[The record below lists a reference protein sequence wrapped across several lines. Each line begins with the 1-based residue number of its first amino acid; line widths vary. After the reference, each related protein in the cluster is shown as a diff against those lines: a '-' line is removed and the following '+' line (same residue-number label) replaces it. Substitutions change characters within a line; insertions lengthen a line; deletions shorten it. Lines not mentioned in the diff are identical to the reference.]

1 MFSDPLSAA
10 ATKAGGGKVRDTHR
24 IEQLAAAVQSV
35 LLTRV
40 PNIGRCP
47 TACVVMYH
55 YLGEAVR
62 TRNEGLLTVEGCLAN
77 VLTEVIKEHESVSLR
92 FCEYIS
98 QNVQPQIKAEARM

>member
-1 MFSDPLSAA
+1 
-10 ATKAGGGKVRDTHR
+10 VRDTHR

-40 PNIGRCP
+40 PTIGRCP
-47 TACVVMYH
+47 TACVVMKH

-77 VLTEVIKEHESVSLR
+77 VLTEVLKEHESLYLR
-92 FCEYIS
+92 FCECIS
-98 QNVQPQIKAEARM
+98 QNGQPQIKVMVKQEENWK